1 VTIYFP
7 ILKINIEIIPKLD
20 YICYSINNIAI
31 RSAQLFYCT
40 VLKFHEKKPTQFIL
54 VVPFHIYMIKTSS
67 VPMNKNA
74 LFMFLF
80 LMIGIALLLSLSLS
94 TNAQA
99 SSGSAPGGGSGSVTD
114 VTQMGICVVG
124 VESPCN
130 GVK

>member
-1 VTIYFP
+1 VQF
-7 ILKINIEIIPKLD
+7 
-20 YICYSINNIAI
+20 
-31 RSAQLFYCT
+31 FYCT

-54 VVPFHIYMIKTSS
+54 VVPFHTYMIKIKHAS

-74 LFMFLF
+74 MFMFLF
-80 LMIGIALLLSLSLS
+80 LMIGIALLLLSLSLS

-114 VTQMGICVVG
+114 VTRMGICVVG
-124 VESPCN
+124 AESPCN